1 MKKNILAIAAIMLSC
16 ILHAQTDTL
25 RAVVNVSN
33 EYNPVQINVNK
44 RNFTPTISTPTR
56 TATPEYGFTTEA
68 IPYKGFV
75 SERATGELFPT
86 QESPYNGYVRLGYG
100 VTNELDLKAS
110 YGIDLTARDNI
121 RFAGSMDGFKKELYG
136 VFNEWDSRMYNS
148 TADIGYTHTFNKLW
162 LDIAGNFNN
171 RVFNYQNAGF
181 SQFVTDKQNSKN
193 YGLHVKGAST
203 ALDGYGYSF
212 NAAFT
217 HNCRKYS
224 TGVAEG
230 IAESGIN
237 AGGGA
242 WYKIGDSELRGV
254 GILLNA
260 DVFLY
265 NSTLRKSAYGYDN
278 YCSVDIDPY
287 LDFNFGGWDLRLGT
301 RMNFVT
307 ANSAVFAI
315 SPDIRLRKAFN
326 EYVAIFVKGTGGRE
340 DNNFSKLESLTPY
353 WGFDKEVSR
362 QLKPTYKV
370 LDASAGTTITLEQL
384 SIDLTAGYAFTKDD
398 LLQQMEL
405 LETFSQHAFVYSNLA
420 QENTHDAFITARVGY
435 DYGGWLKLSGDARYD
450 YWECDN
456 HDLLVLNPEL
466 TFNFNAELKPLRG
479 LTINAGYNYT
489 RFTKGEEDTRLADKN
504 DLSLR
509 VSYNITSRLGAYI
522 QGNNLLNKKYYQYAG
537 YLTRGVHGVI
547 GLTANF

>member
-1 MKKNILAIAAIMLSC
+1 
-16 ILHAQTDTL
+16 
-25 RAVVNVSN
+25 
-33 EYNPVQINVNK
+33 
-44 RNFTPTISTPTR
+44 
-56 TATPEYGFTTEA
+56 
-68 IPYKGFV
+68 
-75 SERATGELFPT
+75 
-86 QESPYNGYVRLGYG
+86 
-100 VTNELDLKAS
+100 
-110 YGIDLTARDNI
+110 
-121 RFAGSMDGFKKELYG
+121 
-136 VFNEWDSRMYNS
+136 
-148 TADIGYTHTFNKLW
+148 
-162 LDIAGNFNN
+162 
-171 RVFNYQNAGF
+171 
-181 SQFVTDKQNSKN
+181 
-193 YGLHVKGAST
+193 
-203 ALDGYGYSF
+203 
-212 NAAFT
+212 
-217 HNCRKYS
+217 
-224 TGVAEG
+224 
-230 IAESGIN
+230 
-237 AGGGA
+237 
-242 WYKIGDSELRGV
+242 
-254 GILLNA
+254 
-260 DVFLY
+260 
-265 NSTLRKSAYGYDN
+265 
-278 YCSVDIDPY
+278 
-287 LDFNFGGWDLRLGT
+287 
-301 RMNFVT
+301 MNFVT

-466 TFNFNAELKPLRG
+466 TFNINAELKPLRG

-509 VSYNITSRLGAYI
+509 VSYNITSWLGAYL